1 MSPNVIWQVILN
13 LFSRYVND
21 NSELLRNKFVNFDG
35 KKQITCERIRSFKD
49 VYKYRD
55 DLIEEFCNKISENI
69 GNE

>member
-1 MSPNVIWQVILN
+1 MIWQLILN

-35 KKQITCERIRSFKD
+35 KKQITCERIGSFKD

-69 GNE
+69 